1 MSYFRFAFHYS
12 LYSVMCVCVICM
24 CVYYSIY
31 QHKQSIC
38 GALNHTSLLCFR
50 FIRCLKIRLCE
61 KVQHVRSTPI
71 GTFSAVKTTEIRT
84 LDMRCEPYRQFNS
97 LTECV
102 GMLPPSI
109 NLLHIYAQVNFPQLF
124 FPFTSENILLNVL
137 PGGVKN
143 ERNLRKNIWRDICV
157 KADRGRGD
165 YGIGER
171 MEALMT
177 FPHHSSHL
185 RGHCL

>member
-1 MSYFRFAFHYS
+1 MWCFKS
-12 LYSVMCVCVICM
+12 
-24 CVYYSIY
+24 
-31 QHKQSIC
+31 
-38 GALNHTSLLCFR
+38 HTFLLCFR
-50 FIRCLKIRLCE
+50 FIGCLKIRLCE

-84 LDMRCEPYRQFNS
+84 SDMRCEPYRQFNS
-97 LTECV
+97 LAECV

-109 NLLHIYAQVNFPQLF
+109 NLFYISSGELSPAFLSFHQWKHLQNV
-124 FPFTSENILLNVL
+124 NVL
-137 PGGVKN
+137 PGGLKN
-143 ERNLRKNIWRDICV
+143 ERKNIWRDIGV

-185 RGHCL
+185 RGHCSWGFR

>member
-1 MSYFRFAFHYS
+1 MHCITSPLPFLS
-12 LYSVMCVCVICM
+12 LHFTVHCIQLSVCVCVCVLCM
-24 CVYYSIY
+24 CAYYSIY

-50 FIRCLKIRLCE
+50 FIRCLKTRLCE

-84 LDMRCEPYRQFNS
+84 SDMRCEPYRQFNS

-109 NLLHIYAQVNFPQLF
+109 NLFYI
-124 FPFTSENILLNVL
+124 SS
-137 PGGVKN
+137 
-143 ERNLRKNIWRDICV
+143 
-157 KADRGRGD
+157 
-165 YGIGER
+165 GELSP
-171 MEALMT
+171 AFLS
-177 FPHHSSHL
+177 FHQ
-185 RGHCL
+185 